1 MVGGLEIGG
10 VAVLPDPRNSDSGL
24 IFEQNDASGVI
35 PNARFGNDV
44 HDPTQRTGS

>member
-1 MVGGLEIGG
+1 MVGRLEIGG

-24 IFEQNDASGVI
+24 IFEQNGASGAI
-35 PNARFGNDV
+35 PNARFGNDI